1 MTDFSVLTAL
11 ASQLVAEGKRSILL
25 NLTEAFLETFYE
37 TGYHFSDIL
46 TALADY
52 TARESERAGHHETQ
66 PTWKTVSMLLQAAVK
81 EAEREDRELP

>member
-11 ASQLVAEGKRSILL
+11 ASQLVGEGKRTVLL
-25 NLTEAFLETFYE
+25 NLTAAFLESFYE
-37 TGYHFSDIL
+37 SGHHFSDIL

-52 TARESERAGHHETQ
+52 TAREAEAAGHHETQ
-66 PTWKTVSMLLQAAVK
+66 PTWKTVSMLLRAAVK

>member
-11 ASQLVAEGKRSILL
+11 ASQLVGEGKRAVLL
-25 NLTEAFLETFYE
+25 NLTGAFLESFYE
-37 TGYHFSDIL
+37 SGHHFSDIL

-52 TARESERAGHHETQ
+52 TGREADRDHHETQ
-66 PTWKTVSMLLQAAVK
+66 PTWKTVSMLLRAAVK